1 MANDSSADD
10 LAKWG
15 FWLTLGGCVAYIL
28 VVALFI
34 LNAEPSSVPPASG
47 GESAQPAATSGHPAE
62 SGHK

>member
-1 MANDSSADD
+1 MAKDISVDH
-10 LAKWG
+10 LAKVI
-15 FWLTLGGCVAYIL
+15 FWITLGGCVAYIL